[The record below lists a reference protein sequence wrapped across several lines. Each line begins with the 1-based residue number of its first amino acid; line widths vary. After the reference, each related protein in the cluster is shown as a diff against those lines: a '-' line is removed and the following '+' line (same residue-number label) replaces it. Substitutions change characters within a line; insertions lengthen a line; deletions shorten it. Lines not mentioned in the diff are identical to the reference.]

1 MSTMIALDPPL
12 VTAVAL
18 RPLLGSLVSVH
29 TASRRLVGTLLSCVK
44 GTAWLVVDDTDVV
57 VKLDDILR
65 ITPACRPTG

>member
-1 MSTMIALDPPL
+1 M

-29 TASRRLVGTLLSCVK
+29 TATRRIRGTLLSCVK

-57 VKLDDILR
+57 VKLDDILAVQPFVALAH
-65 ITPACRPTG
+65 PAMGGRSTG